1 MAMEAFGELHFHR
14 LLVPLDGSESSELA
28 LRAAVTVALR
38 DRSTIALIAVVP
50 DMLAESSRWGWA
62 AQSPAALQD
71 DADAEAD
78 KRLRDAIERIPEEIP
93 VRTLVKR
100 GKAGPEIVAH
110 ANESNYDAILMGAR
124 GIGRVGAAMLGSV
137 SQYVMRHARIPV
149 FVAHAAAEADGSAS

>member
-1 MAMEAFGELHFHR
+1 MEPFGELHFHR

-38 DRSTIALIAVVP
+38 DRSTIALITVVP
-50 DMLAESSRWGWA
+50 DMLTESSRWAWA

-71 DADAEAD
+71 DADVEAD
-78 KRLRDAIERIPEEIP
+78 KHLRDAIQRIPEEIP
-93 VRTLVKR
+93 VKTIMKR

-124 GIGRVGAAMLGSV
+124 GVGRVGAAVLGSV
-137 SQYVMRHARIPV
+137 SQYVMRHVSVPV
-149 FVAHAAAEADGSAS
+149 FVAHAPRGEADRSAS